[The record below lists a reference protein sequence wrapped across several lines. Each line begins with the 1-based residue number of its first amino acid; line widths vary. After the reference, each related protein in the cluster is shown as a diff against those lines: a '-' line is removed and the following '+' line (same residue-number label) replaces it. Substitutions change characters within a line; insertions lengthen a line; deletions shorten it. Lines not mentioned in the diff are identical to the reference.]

1 MNFIPIY
8 NLKLYETVFEAALI
22 FIWAMFGNSMGEKW
36 NSTVT
41 DVINIRE
48 KKIRMFY
55 IKK

>member
-48 KKIRMFY
+48 KKMFY